1 MPRLVTC
8 PHCGRVHSTVY
19 HCSDKPRR
27 KYVRKEV
34 EKGRYTSAWHQ
45 KSEEIKERSNYLCAV
60 CLDNRILT
68 YDGLEVHHIVKIA
81 DRPELLLE
89 DSNLIC
95 LCVQHHKRADRGC
108 ISPDYLMRLARLR
121 DTPPPID
128 DGLLS

>member
-1 MPRLVTC
+1 M
-8 PHCGRVHSTVY
+8 
-19 HCSDKPRR
+19 
-27 KYVRKEV
+27 RKEV